1 MTLATSRPPD
11 ETALTAGPSPAGGDD
26 EPPFLARVPPRRL
39 ARMAL
44 VGLVGLVALF
54 WVFADPI
61 AHVWYQSRQQ
71 ALTSQVDNSAA
82 SRIPK
87 TGQQV
92 GLLEDPTIGL
102 KVVVAEGDSPTVLRG
117 GPGHRPHTPLPG
129 ALGNSVVYG
138 HAKDWGAPFGRLSS
152 VSVGQK
158 LYLQAR
164 YGVANI
170 QAGQTGYFIYTVT
183 SFETVA
189 DDDAAALASS
199 SDYRLTLITDAG
211 GRTSAN
217 KLVVVTAVSGS
228 ASKPASKPASKS
240 ASKPR
245 AGAHAATSPTTAT
258 ITHAATGAARRGPHL
273 RSIEPAKGAVWWNAT
288 VASFLLRAIAAAVV
302 IGLLIRY
309 HRPGVAA
316 AVSVPLVLAALLPLF
331 LELDLVAFR
340 PLA

>member
-11 ETALTAGPSPAGGDD
+11 EMAQTVGASPAGGDD

-71 ALTSQVDNSAA
+71 ALSSEVDNSAA

-102 KVVVAEGDSPTVLRG
+102 KVVVAEGDSPAVLRG

-138 HAKDWGAPFGRLSS
+138 HAKDWGAPFGRLSH
-152 VSVGQK
+152 VSIGQK

-164 YGVANI
+164 YGVFNV

-183 SFETVA
+183 SVATVA
-189 DDDAAALASS
+189 DDDSAVLASS
-199 SDYRLTLITDAG
+199 PDYRLTLITDAG
-211 GRTSAN
+211 GRMSASQV
-217 KLVVVTAVSGS
+217 VVVTAVSGS
-228 ASKPASKPASKS
+228 ASKLASKPAT
-240 ASKPR
+240 
-245 AGAHAATSPTTAT
+245 GAHAATDA
-258 ITHAATGAARRGPHL
+258 HAATGAARQGPHL

-288 VASFLLRAIAAAVV
+288 VVSILLRAIAAAVV
-302 IGLLIRY
+302 IALLIRY

-316 AVSVPLVLAALLPLF
+316 AVSVPLVLAVVLPLF

>member
-1 MTLATSRPPD
+1 V
-11 ETALTAGPSPAGGDD
+11 ETED
-26 EPPFLARVPPRRL
+26 EPPFLARLPPRRL
-39 ARMAL
+39 ARI
-44 VGLVGLVALF
+44 GLAGVVALAALW

-71 ALTSQVDNSAA
+71 ALTSQVDNPAA

-92 GLLEDPTIGL
+92 GLLEDPAIGL
-102 KVVVAEGDSPTVLRG
+102 KVVVAEGDTPAVLRG

-138 HAKDWGAPFGRLSS
+138 HAGHWGAPFARISRMAI
-152 VSVGQK
+152 GQK

-164 YGVANI
+164 YGVFSV

-183 SFETVA
+183 SVATVA
-189 DDDAAALASS
+189 DNDTAPLASS
-199 SDYRLTLITDAG
+199 SDYRLTMITDG
-211 GRTSAN
+211 GGSN
-217 KLVVVTAVSGS
+217 KVVVVTAVSG
-228 ASKPASKPASKS
+228 PAGQPSG
-240 ASKPR
+240 R
-245 AGAHAATSPTTAT
+245 AHAAAGRT
-258 ITHAATGAARRGPHL
+258 RRGPAV

-288 VASFLLRAIAAAVV
+288 VASFLLRAIAAATV
-302 IGLLIRY
+302 IVLLVRH
-309 HRPGVAA
+309 HRPAVAA
-316 AVSVPLVLAALLPLF
+316 AVSVPLLLAVLLPLF